1 VALEVAGFKPS
12 ERGFSSCDLDRA
24 LDPKSNVA
32 LRENIG
38 GPGPFEVSRMVQER
52 FCLIAEHATQLS
64 KRRDK
69 VGLALSDLKKMK

>member
-12 ERGFSSCDLDRA
+12 ERGFSLADLDRA

-38 GPGPFEVSRMVQER
+38 GPGPHEVSRMVQER
-52 FCLIAEHATQLS
+52 FSLIADHAGQLS
-64 KRRDK
+64 KRRDS
-69 VGLALSDLKKMK
+69 VGLALFNLKKMK